1 MTFRNVIAIDDDS
14 LAGEA
19 IKMVFSKKGISVDF
33 FESPKKAILHIKEHP
48 RKYKMAIVD
57 FQMKETSGDEV
68 VKEIKKINGS
78 ILTVVLSGD
87 DSLETIKKCQE
98 AGADNFYSKG
108 HALDN
113 LALLSEVAK
122 DKYAEKGS
130 EEAKELN
137 EQKIESI
144 LSLKGRSNELARV
157 ADLVKTFANTGEP
170 VLIQGASGTGKE
182 RIAKAIHNNSKRTKK
197 SFIAVNCGAIPENL
211 LESELFGHEKGSFT
225 GATNAKAGK
234 FLAAD
239 GGTIFL
245 DEIGEMPL
253 DFQVKLLRVLQEKEV
268 TPVGSNRSMKVNF
281 RVVAATNRNLKEEV
295 RKGNFREDLFY
306 RLNILPIEI
315 PALVNRREDII
326 SIANYI
332 IDEKNNETTQA
343 KKLTD
348 DALGIIKSY
357 DWPGN
362 VRQLEAVLKRAYVLN
377 GVSITGKAIEQQIE
391 CNKAENSYRYGI
403 QSWTDLENEFLER
416 QRGLLEESLKLS
428 KGNKRDAAKMLNL
441 KYTTYVSKRLK
452 FGLDTKT
459 KSTDRKTL

>member
-33 FESPKKAILHIKEHP
+33 FDSPKKAILHIKDHP

-57 FQMKETSGDEV
+57 FQMKEVSGDEV
-68 VKEIKKINGS
+68 VKQIKKINGS

-87 DSLETIKKCQE
+87 DSIDTIKKCQE

-108 HALDN
+108 EALDN

-122 DKYAEKGS
+122 DKYNEVYTEKL
-130 EEAKELN
+130 KELN
-137 EQKIESI
+137 EEKISAI
-144 LSLKGRSNELARV
+144 LSLKGQSNELAKV
-157 ADLVKTFANTGEP
+157 ADLVNTFSVTNEP

-182 RIAKAIHNNSKRTKK
+182 RIAKAIHNNSNRSKK
-197 SFIAVNCGAIPENL
+197 SFIAVNCGAIPDNL

-225 GATNAKAGK
+225 GATHAKAGK

-253 DFQVKLLRVLQEKEV
+253 DSQVKLLRVLQEKEV

-281 RVVAATNRNLKEEV
+281 RVVAATNRDLKEEV
-295 RKGNFREDLFY
+295 NKGNFREDLFY

-315 PALVNRREDII
+315 PSLMKRREDII
-326 SIANYI
+326 SIAKFI
-332 IDEKNNETTQA
+332 IEEKNNETGQII
-343 KKLTD
+343 KLTD
-348 DALGIIKSY
+348 DALGTMKSY
-357 DWPGN
+357 NWPGN

-377 GVSITGKAIEQQIE
+377 GLSINSKAVEQQIE
-391 CNKAENSYRYGI
+391 SDQDEYCYKYGI
-403 QSWTDLENEFLER
+403 QSWKDLESEFNER
-416 QRGLLEESLKLS
+416 QKGLLDEALKLS

-441 KYTTYVSKRLK
+441 AYTTYLSKRIK

-459 KSTDRKTL
+459 KSTNEKTL